1 MADAAHA
8 ELYAESRRDGN
19 AAGRSACGVS
29 SRTVSAHFMIFTRL
43 PQSIFLAH
51 YADHYK
57 PNQTP
62 IDYLFAFEN
71 RNAI

>member
-8 ELYAESRRDGN
+8 ELYAESRRDGKCRRPV
-19 AAGRSACGVS
+19 GMRGVGPH
-29 SRTVSAHFMIFTRL
+29 RIRAFHD
-43 PQSIFLAH
+43 FLA
-51 YADHYK
+51 AAAIDIFRRITQTIT
-57 PNQTP
+57 NQTP

>member
-8 ELYAESRRDGN
+8 ELYAESRRGGN
-19 AAGRSACGVS
+19 AAGRSAGAES
-29 SRTVSAHFMIFTRL
+29 GRTVSAPFMISTRL
-43 PQSIFLAH
+43 PQSIFPAH

-71 RNAI
+71 RNAN

>member
-1 MADAAHA
+1 MADAAYA

-19 AAGRSACGVS
+19 AAGRSAGAES
-29 SRTVSAHFMIFTRL
+29 GRTVSAHFMISTRL
-43 PQSIFLAH
+43 PQSIFPAH

-71 RNAI
+71 RNAN